1 MTVKIF
7 KTVFATAFAI
17 LAAAV
22 IAVFAFDRAKYSESV
37 WRELEEKADEIAAEV
52 SDGAALEEIDAGGFG
67 VTLVRSGDVVF
78 DNTGAVGG
86 LLELPEMQ
94 AASAEGAGRA
104 SRYSSE
110 EGKSFAYYARS
121 LDGGW
126 LVRVRT
132 EYRGGASAFGDMLPL
147 LLGLFVGTLLL
158 AFVAAG
164 ALSAAIVRPISGLD
178 LEATDEAS
186 VFEELRP
193 LMRKISSQNYKIAK
207 QRSELALKK
216 NEFNSI
222 TANMSEGLVLI
233 NSRGAV
239 VSCNN
244 SAHRIFEV
252 GDELPASATALN
264 PTPSFKAAVFSAL
277 TGKNAY
283 EEMRKNDKYYSLIIS
298 PVLHNSVAD
307 GAVIVAIDETEKE
320 AREALRR
327 EFTSNISHELK
338 TPLTSISGF
347 SELIAAGVTS
357 REEASDFAKKIHTEA
372 TRLIDLVGDII
383 RLTQLDGGEIPY
395 DDEEIDL
402 LCIAG
407 DVAARLA
414 NVAERAGV
422 TVSVGGEHLF
432 VRGNSTI
439 LFEMIY
445 NLADNGIKYNGRGG
459 SVALR
464 VFGDGGFVA
473 LSVKDDGIGIPSDKQ
488 DRVFE
493 RFYRVD
499 KSHSKEIGGTG
510 LGLSIVKHAAAY
522 HNAKIELASEVGVGT
537 EICVRFSGDA
547 NKTAAG
553 VNNQR
558 MPL

>member
-7 KTVFATAFAI
+7 KTVFATAFVI

-22 IAVFAFDRAKYSESV
+22 VAVFAFDRAKYNESV
-37 WRELEEKADEIAAEV
+37 WRELEEKAEEIAAAV
-52 SDGAALEEIDAGGFG
+52 NDGAELEEMDVGGFG
-67 VTLVRSGDVVF
+67 VTLVQGGDVVF
-78 DNTGAVGG
+78 DNTDAVWG

-94 AASAEGAGRA
+94 AASTAGVGRA

-121 LDGGW
+121 LGTEG
-126 LVRVRT
+126 LVRVRA
-132 EYRGGASAFGDMLPL
+132 EYRGAASAFGDMLPL

-158 AFVAAG
+158 AFAAAG

-244 SAHRIFEV
+244 SARKIFEV
-252 GDELPASATALN
+252 GDELPASAAALN
-264 PTPSFKAAVFSAL
+264 PTPAFKAAVSSAL

-283 EEMRKNDKYYSLIIS
+283 EEMHKSDKYYSLIIS

-347 SELIAAGVTS
+347 SELIAAGVAS
-357 REEASDFAKKIHTEA
+357 PEEASDFAKKIHTEA

-402 LCIAG
+402 LSIAA

-459 SVALR
+459 AVELR
-464 VFGDGGFVA
+464 VFADDGFVA

-522 HNAKIELASEVGVGT
+522 HNAKIELRSEVGVGT
-537 EICVRFSGDA
+537 EICVRFSGGA
-547 NKTAAG
+547 NKTAAE
-553 VNNQR
+553 VNNQ
-558 MPL
+558 

>member
-7 KTVFATAFAI
+7 KTVFATAFVI

-22 IAVFAFDRAKYSESV
+22 VAVFAFDRAKYSESV
-37 WRELEEKADEIAAEV
+37 WRGLEEKAEEIAAEV
-52 SDGAALEEIDAGGFG
+52 SDGAALEEIDVGGFG
-67 VTLVRSGDVVF
+67 VTLVLGGGVVF

-94 AASAEGAGRA
+94 AASTAGAGRA

-110 EGKSFAYYARS
+110 EGKRFAYYARS
-121 LDGGW
+121 LDAGG

-132 EYRGGASAFGDMLPL
+132 EYRGAASAFGDMLPL
-147 LLGLFVGTLLL
+147 VLGLFVGTLLL
-158 AFVAAG
+158 AFAAAG

-244 SAHRIFEV
+244 SARRIFEV
-252 GDELPASATALN
+252 GDELPASAAALN
-264 PTPSFKAAVFSAL
+264 PTPAFKAAVSSAL

-283 EEMRKNDKYYSLIIS
+283 EEMRKSDKYYSLIIS

-347 SELIAAGVTS
+347 SELIAAGVAS

-402 LCIAG
+402 LSIAA

-459 SVALR
+459 AVELC
-464 VFGDGGFVA
+464 VFADGGFVA
-473 LSVKDDGIGIPSDKQ
+473 LSVKDNGIGIPSDKQ

-522 HNAKIELASEVGVGT
+522 HNAKIELVSEVGAGT
-537 EICVRFSGDA
+537 EICVRFSGGA
-547 NKTAAG
+547 NKTAAS
-553 VNNQR
+553 VNNQ
-558 MPL
+558 